1 MTPTQVLRS
10 AALIAVACT
19 ALACRREEPA
29 PTDVPQSPAES
40 AAPAAVATPAP
51 ATVPG
56 TDALSVSENT
66 VAESGVQPVADA
78 ARSPSPRDFAGTFTA
93 QGTRVEL
100 LADGTYRMGVESP
113 SAQATVE
120 SDGTWAFSDDGKSL
134 LLDPNSKDDADR
146 RLQIVS
152 NDELSGDGQ
161 SLRRQA
167 R

>member
-1 MTPTQVLRS
+1 MTPIHALRT
-10 AALIAVACT
+10 ATLIALACT

-29 PTDVPQSPAES
+29 PTDMPQTPAET
-40 AAPAAVATPAP
+40 AAPAAAAAPGPTP
-51 ATVPG
+51 VPG

-78 ARSPSPRDFAGTFTA
+78 ARSPSPRDFAGTFAA
-93 QGTRVEL
+93 QDTRLEL
-100 LADGTYRMGVESP
+100 LPDGSYRMSAASP
-113 SAQATVE
+113 GAQAAKE
-120 SDGTWAFSDDGKSL
+120 GDGTWAFAADGKSL
-134 LLDPNSKDDADR
+134 LLDPNSKDDADQ

-167 R
+167 P